1 MCAIMNIPY
10 VVVVQPHLLR
20 DKGSVRLRRIQF
32 DPQPTGSNPGNSEM
46 FVALHSLAST
56 VLAGSSDDTEHSFE
70 GNDDVNTFDVAAGSG
85 QIKSSGKAPRIECV
99 FVEGDQFFG
108 SDKQIMKS
116 DYQNWKS
123 ILKILKTVSQRSEAY
138 LETILDSS
146 SSQGTVVIATDLPFW
161 VIREFGTSLMR
172 KSGESTSAM
181 ASAEIIERY
190 PKHKRVLKTL
200 SMAIDATMK
209 KRGFWN
215 NNMSSS
221 NPKGGG
227 SSQVLSRDMLTLFL
241 YSRLDDRFDMISL
254 GDDGGSA
261 GMEAHRGGNDVTGRN
276 RRNDR
281 KKG

>member
-1 MCAIMNIPY
+1 MNIPY

-32 DPQPTGSNPGNSEM
+32 DPQSSSSSNSEM
-46 FVALHSLAST
+46 FVPLHSLAAT
-56 VLAGSSDDTEHSFE
+56 VLAGSCDDTDHSFE
-70 GNDDVNTFDVAAGSG
+70 GNDDVNASDVAAGSG
-85 QIKSSGKAPRIECV
+85 QIRSSGKFSRIECV

-108 SDKQIMKS
+108 SDKQITKS

-123 ILKILKTVSQRSEAY
+123 ILKSLKTVSQRSEAY

-146 SSQGTVVIATDLPFW
+146 SSQGTVVIAADLPFW
-161 VIREFGTSLMR
+161 VIREYGTSLMR

-200 SMAIDATMK
+200 SMAIDAIMK

-215 NNMSSS
+215 NNISSS
-221 NPKGGG
+221 HAKGGG
-227 SSQVLSRDMLTLFL
+227 SSQNLSRDLLTLFL

-254 GDDGGSA
+254 GDDGGSG
-261 GMEAHRGGNDVTGRN
+261 GMEAHREGNDVTGRS